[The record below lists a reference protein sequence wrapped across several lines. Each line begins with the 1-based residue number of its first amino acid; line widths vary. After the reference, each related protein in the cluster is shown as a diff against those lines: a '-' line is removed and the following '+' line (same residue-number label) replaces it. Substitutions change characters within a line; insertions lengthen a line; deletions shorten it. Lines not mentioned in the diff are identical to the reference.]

1 MESRVRLRSMAA
13 RFEKFSRKILKPVV
27 SYGRGV
33 RNPMRNLLTGLD
45 VGTSKVCALVG
56 EALPDGQLATLG
68 YGVAP
73 CTGLRKGVVV
83 NIEATVDS
91 IKSAVEE
98 AEKTSGARIGS
109 VVVGVAGPHIRG
121 LNSHGIVAV
130 RGGEVGARD
139 VDRVIDAARAVAIP
153 LDRQVLHILPQQ
165 FAVDEQEGVREPLG
179 MAGVRLE
186 ARIHIVTA
194 AQSYG
199 LNLTK
204 CCERAGVTPSEM
216 VFQPLAS
223 ADAALFPEER
233 ELGVALIDIGGGTT
247 DIIVFHGGA
256 VMHPAVL
263 PIGGNHLT
271 SDIAAGLRTPISDA
285 ERLKIAYGI
294 ATNLI
299 VRRDEMIQVPGV
311 GGREP
316 RVIARRMLGKIIEPR
331 MEEIFAMVQRELMR
345 SGVAD
350 GLASGIVLVGG
361 TSLLEGTQEL
371 AERIFGVPVRR
382 GLPINLKGLPEELMK
397 PMFTTAAGLLLYQS
411 TARGVGNGVGRNGH
425 GRLGKLRS
433 RLSDWVRDFF

>member
-1 MESRVRLRSMAA
+1 
-13 RFEKFSRKILKPVV
+13 
-27 SYGRGV
+27 
-33 RNPMRNLLTGLD
+33 MRNVLAGLD
-45 VGTSKVCALVG
+45 VGSSKVCAIVA
-56 EALPDGQLATLG
+56 EVPIENEIAVLG

-83 NIEATVDS
+83 NIEATVEAIRAAS
-91 IKSAVEE
+91 EE
-98 AEKTSGARIGS
+98 AERTSGIRIGS
-109 VVVGVAGPHIRG
+109 VAAGVAGAHIRG

-130 RGGEVGARD
+130 RGGEVGPRD

-165 FAVDEQEGVREPLG
+165 FAVDDQEGVRDPIG

-199 LNLTK
+199 ANLTK
-204 CCERAGVTPSEM
+204 CCERAGVTPSEL
-216 VFQPLAS
+216 VFEPLAS

-256 VMHPAVL
+256 VMHTAVL

-271 SDIAAGLRTPISDA
+271 NDVAAGLRTPAADA
-285 ERLKIAYGI
+285 EKLKIDYGV
-294 ATNLI
+294 ATSLV
-299 VRRDEMIQVPGV
+299 VRRDETVQVPGV

-316 RVIARRMLGKIIEPR
+316 RIIARRILAEIIEPR
-331 MEEIFAMVQRELMR
+331 MEEIFSMAQRELMR

-350 GLASGIVLVGG
+350 SLASGLVLVGG

-371 AERIFGVPVRR
+371 AERVF
-382 GLPINLKGLPEELMK
+382 
-397 PMFTTAAGLLLYQS
+397 
-411 TARGVGNGVGRNGH
+411 
-425 GRLGKLRS
+425 
-433 RLSDWVRDFF
+433 

>member
-1 MESRVRLRSMAA
+1 
-13 RFEKFSRKILKPVV
+13 
-27 SYGRGV
+27 
-33 RNPMRNLLTGLD
+33 MRNVLTGVD
-45 VGTSKVCALVG
+45 VGTSKVCVLIAETG
-56 EALPDGQLATLG
+56 PQGQPAVLG
-68 YGVAP
+68 HAVVP
-73 CTGLRKGVVV
+73 CSGLRKGVVV
-83 NIEATVDS
+83 NIEATVEA
-91 IKSAVEE
+91 IRAAVSE
-98 AEKTSGARIGS
+98 AEKSAGARLGA
-109 VVVGVAGPHIRG
+109 VVVGIAGAHIRG

-130 RGGEVGARD
+130 RGGEVGPRD
-139 VDRVIDAARAVAIP
+139 VERVIDAARAVAIP

-256 VMHPAVL
+256 VMHTAVL

-285 ERLKIAYGI
+285 ERLKLSYGV
-294 ATNLI
+294 ATNS
-299 VRRDEMIQVPGV
+299 VVGRDQTVQVPGV

-316 RVIARRMLGKIIEPR
+316 RVIARRLLGEIIEPR

-411 TARGVGNGVGRNGH
+411 AAGGIGNGVGKA
-425 GRLGKLRS
+425 GRLERLRS